1 MGTLYA
7 ASNMVPMKAR
17 ILIEVIVVLLLGIFA
32 YTKFFKPKPDAKDTI
47 AQAPLNETQS
57 TRLNELIKKS
67 KTTRAK
73 VKTPLRDTGKDFTPE
88 ATSVQ
93 REPEPIQEIVETTLT
108 GRILDDTGQ
117 LILAPVT
124 VYSTTCHFTGISSNG
139 NFRIVVQPGLCVVS
153 AQRTIGEHILEAQPM
168 EVMINEGEANPLTI
182 IMPAELMGTVGIDL
196 VLHETYAEVT
206 AVAPGSPAAQIGLE
220 SGHLIFEINGQKVA
234 SLSQDDIAASLSGP
248 VDEEVQMLIVVETAD
263 GTLREIPVA
272 LGRIVLP

>member
-1 MGTLYA
+1 MGILYA
-7 ASNMVPMKAR
+7 SSDVVFMKAR
-17 ILIEVIVVLLLGIFA
+17 ILIEVIIVLMLGIFA
-32 YTKFFKPKPDAKDTI
+32 YTKFLKPDAGDTV
-47 AQAPLNETQS
+47 ARASLNESQS

-67 KTTRAK
+67 KTARPK
-73 VKTPLRDTGKDFTPE
+73 VKAPRGDPAQDFTPE

-93 REPEPIQEIVETTLT
+93 REAEPIPEIVETTLT
-108 GRILDDTGQ
+108 GQILDDTGQ
-117 LILAPVT
+117 PIQAPVT

-139 NFRIVVQPGLCVVS
+139 NFSIVVQPGLCIVG

-168 EVMINEGEANPLTI
+168 EVVIKEGEANPLII

-206 AVAPGSPAAQIGLE
+206 AVAQGSPAAQIGME
-220 SGHLIFEINGQKVA
+220 PGHLIFEINGHKVA

-248 VDEEVQMLIVVETAD
+248 VDEEVRMLIVVETAD